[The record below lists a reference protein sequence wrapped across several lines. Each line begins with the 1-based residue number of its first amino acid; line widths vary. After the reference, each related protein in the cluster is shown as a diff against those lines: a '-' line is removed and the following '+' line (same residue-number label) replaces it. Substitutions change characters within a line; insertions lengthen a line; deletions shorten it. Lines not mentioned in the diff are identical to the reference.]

1 MIKVEISKDAR
12 DYILNRA
19 EAVTIDG
26 MMACFGC
33 FGATLVPV
41 VLETEPDAPENYEVV
56 FADGIKV
63 YILKGAVIEIE
74 GVRIF
79 LRGDKFVYQELEV
92 EGLRYPA

>member
-1 MIKVEISKDAR
+1 MIKVEISEDAR
-12 DYILNRA
+12 EFILNRTN
-19 EAVTIDG
+19 AVTVKPMI
-26 MMACFGC
+26 MSGC
-33 FGATLVPV
+33 FGVANVPIV
-41 VLETEPDAPENYEVV
+41 FEGEPSAPENYEEVI
-56 FADGIKV
+56 ADGIKV